1 MGRPL
6 DNLSPTLSLAWKS
19 CWLKRLSLFHHQM
32 FYPSSPIPQLLLQS
46 LHWPQ
51 LDTLQFRGSEGKY
64 FFFSE
69 VFWGKFFSSF
79 ILSFFSEP
87 YRALHL
93 GTFFYYYVFSFGEG
107 DTPWHFSSNFPTAVN
122 IPFPFLN
129 PRLHLL
135 FKYNNLYV
143 TTFFFCVP
151 NFRDAKKTKK
161 CILKQSWSMERNSL
175 FLAE

>member
-6 DNLSPTLSLAWKS
+6 DNLPPAFSLASEKLLIEKIFIVARNSQREVNYQMRCTMCKS
-19 CWLKRLSLFHHQM
+19 FHYIRWWC
-32 FYPSSPIPQLLLQS
+32 YPSSPIPQLLLQS

-64 FFFSE
+64 FFFRS
-69 VFWGKFFSSF
+69 FLGK
-79 ILSFFSEP
+79 ILFLFHTFFFSEP

-122 IPFPFLN
+122 IPFPFLY
-129 PRLHLL
+129 PCLYLL
-135 FKYNNLYV
+135 FEYNNLNV
-143 TTFFFCVP
+143 TFFFFC
-151 NFRDAKKTKK
+151 AK
-161 CILKQSWSMERNSL
+161 
-175 FLAE
+175 F